1 MKKFLSFLALAA
13 LALCCKVYGIAIVSG
28 PVAIA
33 GGGIHTNLQL
43 EMSLGGRAVAIWVE
57 NFPPKIEA
65 NIFNG
70 TNWQQP
76 VVISLGAFPQ
86 VGIDNV
92 GNAIA
97 IWVNTSNNQIFTSR
111 YSVASNTWSAPL
123 LLSIA
128 GGVNAAPQIGVD
140 PAGNALA
147 VWVLTSTQQIV
158 GSSFNIT
165 TLSWSSPVVLA
176 NTGSFPLVAVDNLN
190 HAIVMWNNPQFGIV
204 AEKVRIID

>member
-1 MKKFLSFLALAA
+1 
-13 LALCCKVYGIAIVSG
+13 
-28 PVAIA
+28 
-33 GGGIHTNLQL
+33 
-43 EMSLGGRAVAIWVE
+43 MSLGGRAVAIWVE

-128 GGVNAAPQIGVD
+128 GGVNAAPKSVSTRGECVGCLGIDLNSTDCRLLLQHN
-140 PAGNALA
+140 NA
-147 VWVLTSTQQIV
+147 
-158 GSSFNIT
+158 F
-165 TLSWSSPVVLA
+165 
-176 NTGSFPLVAVDNLN
+176 LV
-190 HAIVMWNNPQFGIV
+190 FTC
-204 AEKVRIID
+204 RFS